1 MMLSAVDTM
10 GVIGAGPRDCHEDAP
25 THFIYSFIHTYS
37 FSTCCR
43 LLLCAGGIVVGH
55 ESDRSGP
62 SLKHR
67 LVGRPDGEPTT
78 VLKEEKEVL

>member
-1 MMLSAVDTM
+1 MW
-10 GVIGAGPRDCHEDAP
+10 VIGAGPRDCHEDAP
-25 THFIYSFIHTYS
+25 TRFLIYSFIHMYS
-37 FSTCCR
+37 FSNCCR